1 METDLAT
8 TIDLIAN
15 LLTILAVT
23 LDLARQLRKPRER
36 EGRAD
41 EPS

>member
-8 TIDLIAN
+8 TIELIAN
-15 LLTILAVT
+15 VLTILAVT
-23 LDLARQLRKPRER
+23 LNLARQLRKQRER